1 MPDIT
6 GVTASMCT
14 PQCSVH
20 STTVE
25 SGTRMWIGMRLALAT
40 LLTLLLVLPT
50 VKSQKVSTLNGPLLG
65 QQLSVLGKSLDVFY
79 GIPYA
84 KPPVGDLRFKYPQP
98 SESWGPEVRDAQ
110 NPTPSCF
117 QPIGA
122 HNTDEKH
129 KQMPD
134 DYSEDCLHLTVW
146 APSDNSGNLAVMV
159 WIHGGGFYFGSTRLP
174 LYEGKYIAAE
184 NGVIVVSINYRL
196 GPLGFSY
203 LGPDTIPG
211 NMGLMDQR
219 LALQWVKDNVANFG
233 GDPTR
238 VTIFGESAGGVC
250 VGLHLVSPLSRD
262 LFDRAITQSG
272 TLTCSWTYMAPKT
285 AKGKLKRFADLLECP
300 SSSTDTEIYDCLKT
314 ADAQTM
320 ADLQLVLLDEGTT
333 FPPVVDGYFVDDD
346 PKSLL
351 STGSIKQTS
360 VLHGFTKDE
369 TTLFS
374 AMTLKR
380 SLRNVSTLPEALILS
395 RQEYDSFLS
404 FDIVTG
410 KDIGESIRLFYES
423 QIPLLKDTDYFD
435 VVTRATSDRKF
446 KCPHLEFDR
455 LYSPANP
462 TYVYSFNRRLSVSPN
477 PQWMG
482 APHWY
487 ELDFVFGWVLDKS
500 LGCTEEEMEL
510 SRTIMTYWTNFAK
523 SGNPNA
529 PVPIKV
535 NWPASDN
542 TNLSYMAL
550 DVGSKLA
557 AGHGV
562 VHHECV
568 FINRILPMISKDPPE
583 GQEYCTKG

>member
-1 MPDIT
+1 
-6 GVTASMCT
+6 MCT
-14 PQCSVH
+14 PRCSVLCA
-20 STTVE
+20 TVE
-25 SGTRMWIGMRLALAT
+25 SGTRMWTGKRPALAT
-40 LLTLLLVLPT
+40 LVTLLLVLST
-50 VKSQKVSTLNGPLLG
+50 AKTQKVSTLNGPLLG
-65 QQLSVLGKSLDVFY
+65 QRVSVLGKSLDVFY

-84 KPPVGDLRFKYPQP
+84 KPPVGDLRFKNPQP

-122 HNTDEKH
+122 HGTDEKH

-146 APSDNSGNLAVMV
+146 APSDNAGNLAVMV

-174 LYEGKYIAAE
+174 LYEGKYLAAE
-184 NGVIVVSINYRL
+184 NDVIVVSMNYRL

-203 LGPDTIPG
+203 LGSDTIPG

-219 LALQWVKDNVANFG
+219 LALQWVKDNIANFG
-233 GDPTR
+233 GDPSR
-238 VTIFGESAGGVC
+238 VTIFGESAGGAS
-250 VGLHLVSPLSRD
+250 VGLHLASPLSRD
-262 LFDRAITQSG
+262 LFDRAIAQSG
-272 TLTCSWTYMAPKT
+272 ILTCSWIYNVPKT
-285 AKGKLKRFADLLECP
+285 AKRKLKRFADLLQCP
-300 SSSTDTEIYDCLKT
+300 SSSTDAEIYDCLKT

-320 ADLQLVLLDEGTT
+320 VDVQLVLLDEGIP
-333 FPPVVDGYFVDDD
+333 FPPVIDGYFLPDD
-346 PKSLL
+346 PKTLL

-380 SLRNVSTLPEALILS
+380 SLRKVSTLPETLILS
-395 RQEYDSFLS
+395 RQEYDSFIS

-410 KDIGESIRLFYES
+410 KDIGEPIRLFYES
-423 QIPLLKDTDYFD
+423 LKTPLKDTDYLD
-435 VVTRATSDRKF
+435 VVTRATSDRGF

-462 TYVYSFNRRLSVSPN
+462 TYVYSFNHRLSVSPN

-482 APHWY
+482 AAHWY

-510 SRTIMTYWTNFAK
+510 SKAIMTYWTNFAK

-529 PVPIKV
+529 PVPVKV

-542 TNLSYMAL
+542 TDLSYMVL

-562 VHHECV
+562 VNHECV
-568 FINRILPMISKDPPE
+568 FINRLLPMISKDPPE
-583 GQEYCTKG
+583 GQEYCIKG

>member
-1 MPDIT
+1 
-6 GVTASMCT
+6 
-14 PQCSVH
+14 
-20 STTVE
+20 
-25 SGTRMWIGMRLALAT
+25 MWTGMRLAFAT
-40 LLTLLLVLPT
+40 LVTLLLVLPT
-50 VKSQKVSTLNGPLLG
+50 VKTKEVSTLNGPLLG
-65 QQLSVLGKSLDVFY
+65 QRLSVLGKSLDVFY

-117 QPIGA
+117 QPKNA
-122 HNTDEKH
+122 HGTDESY

-146 APSDNSGNLAVMV
+146 APSANAGNLAVMV
-159 WIHGGGFYFGSTRLP
+159 WIHGGAFYIGSTRLP

-184 NGVIVVSINYRL
+184 NDVIVVSMNYRL

-211 NMGLMDQR
+211 NMGLVDQR
-219 LALQWVKDNVANFG
+219 LALQWVKDNIANFG

-238 VTIFGESAGGVC
+238 VTIFGESAGGAS
-250 VGLHLVSPLSRD
+250 VGLHLASPLSRD

-272 TLTCSWTYMAPKT
+272 TLLCPWAYTFPNT
-285 AKGKLKRFADLLECP
+285 AKQKLKRFANLLECP
-300 SSSTDTEIYDCLKT
+300 SSSTDTEIYECLKT

-320 ADLQLVLLDEGTT
+320 ADLQLGLFDEGIP
-333 FPPVVDGYFVDDD
+333 FRPVVDGNFLPDD
-346 PKSLL
+346 PKTLL

-360 VLHGFTKDE
+360 VLHGFTKNE
-369 TTLFS
+369 MTLFS
-374 AMTLKR
+374 ALTLKQMR
-380 SLRNVSTLPEALILS
+380 KVSALPETLILS
-395 RQEYDSFLS
+395 RTEYESLKFS
-404 FDIVTG
+404 
-410 KDIGESIRLFYES
+410 IGNVDGIEEPLRLFYES
-423 QIPLLKDTDYFD
+423 QKAPLKEKDYFD
-435 VVTRATSDRKF
+435 VVTRASTDKAM

-462 TYVYSFNRRLSVSPN
+462 TYVYSFNHRLSVSPF
-477 PQWMG
+477 PQWIG
-482 APHWY
+482 AAHWY
-487 ELDFVFGWVLDKS
+487 ELDFVFGWVLEKS

-523 SGNPNA
+523 SGDPNA
-529 PVPIKV
+529 PVPVKV

-542 TNLSYMAL
+542 TDLSYMAL
-550 DVGSKLA
+550 DVGSKLS

-583 GQEYCTKG
+583 GQEYCTRG